1 MKLERFGALGKGSLY
16 HLEEMSALENRRHQR
31 SQQQTPG
38 VWDDFIKTTNTIL
51 IADRQDSG
59 LQKQQRGM
67 VFTI

>member
-1 MKLERFGALGKGSLY
+1 
-16 HLEEMSALENRRHQR
+16 MSALENRRHQR

-59 LQKQQRGM
+59 LQKQQRDG
-67 VFTI
+67 VHHLNVDLRFDLF